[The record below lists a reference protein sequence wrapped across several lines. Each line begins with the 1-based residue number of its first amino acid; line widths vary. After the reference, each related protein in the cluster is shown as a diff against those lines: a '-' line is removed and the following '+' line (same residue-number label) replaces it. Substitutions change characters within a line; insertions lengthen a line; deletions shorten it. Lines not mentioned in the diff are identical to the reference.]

1 MKTLPNVSMLFSN
14 IILNNKNVSIFY
26 TDGRPFNTIGNNY
39 HAKRDRALFRFK
51 KDNYRC
57 IHTVYSTNDAMG
69 EFDCYWYEEP
79 KDLPFLADNS
89 DSKYN
94 PYNRLSSFK

>member
-1 MKTLPNVSMLFSN
+1 MKTLAYASKILSQ
-14 IILNNKNVSIFY
+14 IILNNKIVSIFY

-39 HAKRDRALFRFK
+39 HAKRDMALFRFRK
-51 KDNYRC
+51 CNCRC
-57 IHTVYSTNDAMG
+57 IHTVYRTNVAMC
-69 EFDCYWYEEP
+69 EFDWDEEP
-79 KDLPFLADNS
+79 KDLAFLADNS